1 MNKKI
6 KLKRL
11 FLHSYYLS
19 FYFDQEY
26 EFILDLPTELKEV
39 LSILETF
46 DE

>member
-1 MNKKI
+1 MNKRI

-19 FYFDQEY
+19 FNFDRGY

-39 LSILETF
+39 LSILEIC